1 MLSMQKEGLRCQ
13 TSQESIKVCNFGTAA
28 DYLFKNEDDI
38 KSYIASGTY
47 WVTFGPSGAVQTVS
61 KQP

>member
-1 MLSMQKEGLRCQ
+1 MTEIHLKKQYWYVSMLSLQKEDLRCQ

-38 KSYIASGTY
+38 KSYIASSTY
-47 WVTFGPSGAVQTVS
+47 
-61 KQP
+61 

>member
-1 MLSMQKEGLRCQ
+1 MTEILLLKQYWYVSMLSLQKEGLRCQ

-38 KSYIASGTY
+38 KSYIASSTY
-47 WVTFGPSGAVQTVS
+47 
-61 KQP
+61 